1 MRVEIPSVGEGH
13 FLCVLQRK
21 RIRNQGVERIHLD
34 RESWPPWVKERTS
47 INRVEAFC
55 ENWESSQFGTEGQSR
70 ILNEMSEW
78 FTDKVEAEVRW
89 SVRQQ
94 AIRHGLMS
102 QWVSVSQF
110 LLVSVRDGNVETK

>member
-1 MRVEIPSVGEGH
+1 MKECISV
-13 FLCVLQRK
+13 
-21 RIRNQGVERIHLD
+21 D
-34 RESWPPWVKERTS
+34 
-47 INRVEAFC
+47 RVEAFY

-70 ILNEMSEW
+70 ILNEISKW
-78 FTDKVEAEVRW
+78 FTNKVEAEVRW